1 MKKKTAAKEALEM
14 QKRAGIITE
23 SEYRTRLK
31 LVTEAEEDDEDYEDD
46 EEEQGDGDADDTARK
61 MANYFQKIS
70 KPNPEPP
77 VWKSVLAADK
87 KMLAFIDKKIKQLY
101 QGAEKLKDIG
111 NPIWLTDKEAET
123 TIPIAVYKWNDPDK
137 PEDVP
142 DFESAQEARD
152 WYEENSF
159 DLDLDTWII
168 EIAVQKIVKSGDIA
182 YWEILVSGET
192 NDPYAEP
199 TGFLT
204 GEYAVDTEKSKNQN
218 AQKYRFP
225 SDYTE
230 KEIEELVSEYM
241 KNGSKGDLYL
251 KDSVVTSLPKG
262 LKVGGSLNLMGS
274 SILSLPDNLEIGET
288 LVIHD
293 TNITSLPKNLKIGRH
308 LLLASSIFNDT
319 TKIKSLPTGLEVGG
333 TIQMGPSKISSLPK
347 DLKAGE
353 LDVTDTPLEKYTEK
367 QIKAMAPGVKEVRG
381 AAESSMSKIARAG
394 GLPKGTPGADDDTE
408 YGDRTN
414 E

>member
-23 SEYRTRLK
+23 SEYRFRLK
-31 LVTEAEEDDEDYEDD
+31 EVEEDDEEDD
-46 EEEQGDGDADDTARK
+46 PGDSELFNK
-61 MANYFQKIS
+61 MKKALT
-70 KPNPEPP
+70 PNPEPP
-77 VWKSVLAADK
+77 VWKRVLATDEK
-87 KMLAFIDKKIKQLY
+87 TMEMIDQKIEDLY
-101 QGAEKLKDIG
+101 PGAVKEEDPG
-111 NPIWLTDKEAET
+111 PPIWGGLDPDEET
-123 TIPIAVYKWNDPDK
+123 TIPIATYRLNDE
-137 PEDVP
+137 ED
-142 DFESAQEARD
+142 D
-152 WYEENSF
+152 EEDDEEYDDEQYDDEEYDEEDDEEYNEEKYN
-159 DLDLDTWII
+159 IVKI
-168 EIAVQKIVKSGDIA
+168 KVQKEVESGDIA
-182 YWEILVSGET
+182 YWEILANGET
-192 NDPYAEP
+192 NDPQGEP

-288 LVIHD
+288 LVLED

-308 LLLASSIFNDT
+308 LLLASSIFKAS
-319 TKIKSLPTGLEVGG
+319 TKIKSLPVGLEVGG

-367 QIKAMAPGVKEVRG
+367 QIKAMAPGVKEVIG